1 MLDATS
7 GIQSVKPKYNSVVN
21 ALNTPTMS
29 DLLDSFLPYVGS
41 NTQASNPYTY
51 GGNTTNNNSSYWN
64 ALAGW
69 GGGVANSSYNN
80 GAYTSNNTNYWGA
93 MGGYGGSSSS
103 KPYSFLN
110 TNTDTHTAD
119 STGADCSPDYSS
131 DDAYTK
137 DLEEAPSTQEKK
149 NNLLLLLGGYFSNK
163 PKITPAPVVEPDPP
177 IYTPDPPPAP
187 TPAPAPKPEPK
198 PEAPIA
204 ANQHTAYW
212 GDPHV
217 ADADRLNQSNT
228 KAVNFDVQGK
238 GTYNLLTDKGVVLNA
253 EHKEWGDPAANK
265 DKGATPYV
273 VGKVDLSL
281 GDQKL
286 ALDDK
291 GNATLN
297 GKAIE
302 KDKPVTA
309 TDGTVVKWDGN
320 KLEAANANKGEY
332 NMSFTLNK
340 STDEKGNNTS
350 YIDTNITST
359 AKGVNSDG
367 VMPTG
372 ILGEGFDADKNVRT
386 ELKHDQATYKVAD
399 GKTPEADA
407 KEAPKADAKE
417 APKADAKEAPKA
429 DAKEAPKADAKE
441 APKAEAPPAPAA

>member
-1 MLDATS
+1 MLTATS
-7 GIQSVKPKYNSVVN
+7 GFNSKQPVYNSIVN
-21 ALNTPTMS
+21 ALTTPKMNN
-29 DLLDSFLPYVGS
+29 LLDSFLPYVGS
-41 NTQASNPYTY
+41 TSSNAFTSNGENTKNSN
-51 GGNTTNNNSSYWN
+51 SDFQK
-64 ALAGW
+64 ALAAYVGRSI
-69 GGGVANSSYNN
+69 NSSYNN
-80 GAYTSNNTNYWGA
+80 KASKSNNPNSLIA
-93 MGGYGGSSSS
+93 MGGYKSSP
-103 KPYSFLN
+103 KPYSFLGSN
-110 TNTDTHTAD
+110 TSGIILNN
-119 STGADCSPDYSS
+119 
-131 DDAYTK
+131 
-137 DLEEAPSTQEKK
+137 DLETSETVGDKKNALLFLGSYFANKAKTPTAPFVKPDPAMYIPQLKPEAP
-149 NNLLLLLGGYFSNK
+149 
-163 PKITPAPVVEPDPP
+163 IVAP
-177 IYTPDPPPAP
+177 
-187 TPAPAPKPEPK
+187 PKPEAPIIPPPK
-198 PEAPIA
+198 PAPIA

-417 APKADAKEAPKA
+417 APKAEA
-429 DAKEAPKADAKE
+429 AP
-441 APKAEAPPAPAA
+441 APAEAAPAPAA

>member
-1 MLDATS
+1 MLTATS
-7 GIQSVKPKYNSVVN
+7 GFNSKQPAYNSIVN
-21 ALNTPTMS
+21 ALTTPKMNN
-29 DLLDSFLPYVGS
+29 LLDSFLPYVGS
-41 NTQASNPYTY
+41 TSSNAFTSNGENTKNSN
-51 GGNTTNNNSSYWN
+51 SDFKK
-64 ALAGW
+64 ALAAYVGSSI
-69 GGGVANSSYNN
+69 NSSYNN
-80 GAYTSNNTNYWGA
+80 KASKSNNPNSLIA
-93 MGGYGGSSSS
+93 LGGYKSSSP
-103 KPYSFLN
+103 KPYSFLGSN
-110 TNTDTHTAD
+110 TSGTVLND
-119 STGADCSPDYSS
+119 
-131 DDAYTK
+131 
-137 DLEEAPSTQEKK
+137 DLETPETVGDKK
-149 NNLLLLLGGYFSNK
+149 NALLFLGSYFANK
-163 PKITPAPVVEPDPP
+163 AKTPTAPVVKPDPAMYIPQLKPEAP
-177 IYTPDPPPAP
+177 IVAPPKAEAP
-187 TPAPAPKPEPK
+187 IAAPPKP
-198 PEAPIA
+198 APIA

-386 ELKHDQATYKVAD
+386 ELKQDQATYKVAD

-407 KEAPKADAKE
+407 KEAPKADT
-417 APKADAKEAPKA
+417 
-429 DAKEAPKADAKE
+429 
-441 APKAEAPPAPAA
+441 KAEAKADTKAEAAPAPAPAAEAAPAPAA